1 MEHKQSA
8 QSAQYIKMTQTPIPK
23 LILMLGLPTTI
34 SMLVTN
40 IYNVADTY
48 FVSQLGTSASGAV
61 GIIFGL
67 MSIIQAFGFMLGQGS
82 GSILSRSLGAKD
94 VDKASR
100 VASKAFFSS
109 LTAGAVITLL
119 GLLFLTPLLR
129 LLGSTDTILPYA
141 RTYAI
146 YILLAAPFMTASFT
160 MNNII
165 RYEGRATYAMIG
177 LMTGGILNICG
188 DWFLMGVCNL
198 GIAGAGISTAV
209 SQCISFSILLYMFL
223 SGKTQCRLSLR
234 SCLQCREEKELFAI
248 SRTGFPSMVRQG
260 LSSISTMLLNS
271 RAALYGDAAVAA
283 MSIVGRVCFFAF
295 AVGLGIGQG
304 FQPVS
309 AYNYG
314 AKKYSRVKKAY
325 FFTTFVGEILLGI
338 MVTVGLVFSR
348 EIISIFRDDADVIAI
363 ATVALRAQLIT
374 LLLLPMTSCTNM
386 LFQSVG
392 KNKEATLLASL
403 RSGLALMPTLLILSS
418 LMGLLGI
425 EYSQSVADI
434 VTWVITMPFAVWFI
448 KKLPGDE
455 EEMVK

>member
-1 MEHKQSA
+1 MERNQTT
-8 QSAQYIKMTQTPIPK
+8 QSAQYMKMTQTPIPK
-23 LILMLGLPTTI
+23 LVLMLGLPTTI

-67 MSIIQAFGFMLGQGS
+67 MSVIQAFGFMLGQGS

-94 VDKASR
+94 VEKASR
-100 VASKAFFSS
+100 IASKAFFSA
-109 LTAGAVITLL
+109 LTAGALISVI
-119 GLLFLTPLLR
+119 GLLFLNPLMR

-165 RYEGRATYAMIG
+165 RYEGRASYAMIG

-188 DWFLMGVCNL
+188 DWFLMEICNL

-209 SQCISFSILLYMFL
+209 SQWVSFSILLYMFL

-234 SCLQCREEKELFAI
+234 SCMQYKAERELYAI

-271 RAALYGDAAVAA
+271 RAAFYGDAAVAA
-283 MSIVGRVCFFAF
+283 MSIVSRICFFAF

-314 AKKYSRVKKAY
+314 AKKYSRVRKAY
-325 FFTTFVGEILLGI
+325 FFTTVVGEILLGVMI
-338 MVTVGLVFSR
+338 TIGLVFSR
-348 EIISIFRDDADVIAI
+348 EIIGIFRDDADVMTIAI
-363 ATVALRAQLIT
+363 VALRAQLIT

-392 KNKEATLLASL
+392 RNKEATLLASL

-418 LMGLLGI
+418 VMGLQGI

-434 VTWVITMPFAVWFI
+434 ITWIITMPFAIWFI
-448 KKLPGDE
+448 KKLPADE
-455 EEMVK
+455 ENV